1 MSANRKWLKIV
12 SFIQFIVAIAVLI
25 LAGLAAAGVS
35 DPGAGASVAKIVLL
49 WLDKIL
55 FAVLGFLSI
64 ADAVMGVHGANR
76 PSALGSHRLV
86 AILTVLVGIVS
97 CPVSFDGHG
106 IPVTPVIAVVVALIA
121 AILDTKVRKELD
133 K

>member
-35 DPGAGASVAKIVLL
+35 DPGPDASVAKIVLL

-64 ADAVMGVHGANR
+64 ADAVMGVHGADR

-86 AILTVLVGIVS
+86 AILTMLVGIVS

>member
-12 SFIQFIVAIAVLI
+12 SFIQFIVAIAVFA
-25 LAGLAAAGVS
+25 LAGIAAAGTS
-35 DPGAGASVAKIVLL
+35 APDAGASVAKIVLL
-49 WLDKIL
+49 WLDKVL
-55 FAVLGFLSI
+55 FAILGFLSV
-64 ADAVMGVHGANR
+64 ADAVMGIHGANR

-86 AILTVLVGIVS
+86 AVLAMLVGIVS

-106 IPVTPVIAVVVALIA
+106 IPVTPVVAVVVALIA